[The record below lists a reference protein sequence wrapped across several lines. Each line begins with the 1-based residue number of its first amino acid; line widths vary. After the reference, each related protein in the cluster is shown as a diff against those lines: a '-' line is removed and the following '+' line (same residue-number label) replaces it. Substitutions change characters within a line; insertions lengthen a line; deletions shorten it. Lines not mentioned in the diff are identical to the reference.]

1 MFTGVVRA
9 VGLGEKDF
17 YSFDVHAKERYTE
30 GNPCGG
36 ATDESFCGFAGQR
49 KQQGQSV
56 CAAAVVR
63 RGKSAGAFVKS
74 TRRGLA
80 FLVPGPNQ
88 HPEGRAE
95 F

>member
-30 GNPCGG
+30 GNPWG
-36 ATDESFCGFAGQR
+36 AVTDESFHGFAGHR

-56 CAAAVVR
+56 CTRAVVR
-63 RGKSAGAFVKS
+63 RGKLAGA
-74 TRRGLA
+74 L
-80 FLVPGPNQ
+80 
-88 HPEGRAE
+88 
-95 F
+95 